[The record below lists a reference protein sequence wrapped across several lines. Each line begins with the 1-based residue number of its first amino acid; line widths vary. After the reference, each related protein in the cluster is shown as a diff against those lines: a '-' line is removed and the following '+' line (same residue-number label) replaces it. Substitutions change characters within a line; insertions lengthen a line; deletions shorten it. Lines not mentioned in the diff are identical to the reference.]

1 MFGEWVQAVG
11 VKASGAIFVDGIQH
25 INLTRPTQKKSLG
38 QKLVDY
44 SPLHIF
50 KGRINSLYN
59 FRSPDNVH
67 KIQAI
72 QYGVYIWTS
81 MTRSYT

>member
-11 VKASGAIFVDGIQH
+11 AKASGATFADGIKH
-25 INLTRPTQKKSLG
+25 INLTRPTPKKSLG

-50 KGRINSLYN
+50 TVRIDSLYN
-59 FRSPDNVH
+59 FRSPDNLH

-72 QYGVYIWTS
+72 QYGVYI
-81 MTRSYT
+81 

>member
-11 VKASGAIFVDGIQH
+11 VKASGAILVDGIQH

-38 QKLVDY
+38 QKLEDY

-67 KIQAI
+67 KSKQFNMAYIFGQA
-72 QYGVYIWTS
+72 
-81 MTRSYT
+81 